1 MFNIGRG
8 AVWFMNEFLENKS
21 KNQLFILTTINVRCM
36 LIISIELNVMRV
48 KEERKSMVVEIT
60 KATIICK
67 ALGDVNRMSIVQTL
81 TTGEKCACEL
91 LESLDI
97 TQSTLSY
104 HMKILEECQLVTS
117 RNDWRNTYYSLDC
130 NTWQS
135 FKKFI
140 EKISCICD
148 L

>member
-1 MFNIGRG
+1 
-8 AVWFMNEFLENKS
+8 
-21 KNQLFILTTINVRCM
+21 
-36 LIISIELNVMRV
+36 
-48 KEERKSMVVEIT
+48 MVVEIT